1 MNRDHTQEALDEYY
15 TTGVDPTGGEIATD
29 FDPESGEYLDD
40 LDEEEVSSYE
50 EEKAHPRR
58 GIQHPVNPNK
68 AAEEK
73 QAAKKAETAWTLILI
88 GGMILLGILAAVF

>member
-40 LDEEEVSSYE
+40 LDEEEVSFYE
-50 EEKAHPRR
+50 EEGATKERHSAPR
-58 GIQHPVNPNK
+58 
-68 AAEEK
+68 
-73 QAAKKAETAWTLILI
+73 
-88 GGMILLGILAAVF
+88 